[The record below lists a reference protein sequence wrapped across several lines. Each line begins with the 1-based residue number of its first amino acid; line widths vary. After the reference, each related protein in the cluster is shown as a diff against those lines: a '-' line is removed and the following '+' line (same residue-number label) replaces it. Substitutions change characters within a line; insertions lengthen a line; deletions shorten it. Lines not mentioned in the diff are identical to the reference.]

1 MRIVLL
7 IFQDKLFCVQK
18 MKIVLS
24 ANENVYKP
32 IIKHMQDK
40 IIILH
45 TVKWVLQNYI
55 YIIFIGIG
63 AKKLEQKN

>member
-1 MRIVLL
+1 
-7 IFQDKLFCVQK
+7 

-32 IIKHMQDK
+32 IIKHLQDK

-55 YIIFIGIG
+55 Y
-63 AKKLEQKN
+63 